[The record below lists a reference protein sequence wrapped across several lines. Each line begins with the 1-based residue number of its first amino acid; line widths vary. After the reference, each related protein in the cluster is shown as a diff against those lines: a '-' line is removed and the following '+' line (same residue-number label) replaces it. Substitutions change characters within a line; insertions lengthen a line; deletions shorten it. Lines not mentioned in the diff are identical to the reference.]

1 MINVENRVLTNVK
14 TYISDVC
21 QTVQNDSAK
30 SPASFPAVSVG
41 QIDNPDTAVDLENAE
56 NAVVSM
62 IEIQS
67 FSNKNIT
74 EAKTIIN
81 KACDGMRI
89 MGYVRQYGPKR
100 VQNAADTNIFRM
112 VARFCR
118 IVSSVDEIEKFETK
132 EA

>member
-1 MINVENRVLTNVK
+1 MIDVSNRVLANIK
-14 TYISDVC
+14 TYISDIC
-21 QTVQNDSAK
+21 ETVQNDSKK
-30 SPASFPAVSVG
+30 SPASFPAVSVE
-41 QIDNPDTAVDLENAE
+41 QIDNPDTAVDLENTE
-56 NAVVSM
+56 NAVTST
-62 IEIQS
+62 IEIQT
-67 FSNKNIT
+67 FSNRNIT

-112 VARFCR
+112 VARFRR